1 MSVTY
6 PLFAFE
12 KDDKSMRLIENESRI
27 LSHLEAIDIEND
39 EYVFWDAS
47 GEGVSVA
54 VSVGAFKSK
63 LESVTSRPSG
73 FPIQMFSKHIQRVWG
88 SLRPWRRGHR
98 RMPGFA
104 FKQNS
109 ENDLRNGVTYRGC
122 FLVEV

>member
-1 MSVTY
+1 VSVTY

-73 FPIQMFSKHIQRVWG
+73 FPIQDVLKAYTT
-88 SLRPWRRGHR
+88 SLGLSEAVAEGTP